1 MDSWGQTVSAWPE
14 LRDSR
19 MVRAG
24 HASGTVIH
32 CGLMDVL
39 MAELPVSVV
48 FCYERAVDVDRLADG
63 LARALAHIPVFGGRI
78 RPVEGGL
85 EIVCDDS
92 GVSMTTY
99 DVDDTLAEVIGR
111 FGMASNDFVDH
122 VQAPA
127 ACQGGLPLCTVRVT
141 RLSEGG
147 MVVGCSWHHAVGDMH
162 SFMLLMRAWSAFVE
176 GMPPPAAELITDPDT
191 YLDAALPAE
200 DCGQPGLRL
209 PPEDEAAALMKEITS
224 ALRANR
230 VVQAYFTDAEIARMK
245 TDIAALA
252 GQRLS
257 TNDVLCGHVLSTL
270 RVLDEDFEARAM
282 AMPVNVRGRLGLP
295 DSAVGNLV
303 NEIYLTCAPK
313 STAESIAIEV
323 RAAVNNFT
331 DDHLSIRA
339 NRAFIESI
347 GMDRIRECFPIGFNP
362 MVKTFA
368 VTNWS
373 RFGVYDVV
381 FDGQGPALFSPVT
394 NLALPWVGWLVE
406 GFGGTGMLFVVAL
419 PARLANRLRGP
430 EGRAALHIY
439 RKPDEELPALAQAVR
454 KLA

>member
-1 MDSWGQTVSAWPE
+1 VSAWPE

-19 MVRAG
+19 TVTAG
-24 HASGTVIH
+24 HAPGTVIH
-32 CGLMDVL
+32 CGLMDVV

-48 FCYERAVDVDRLADG
+48 FCYERAVDIDRLAEG
-63 LARALAHIPVFGGRI
+63 LSRALGHIPVFAGRI

-92 GVSMTTY
+92 GISMTTY
-99 DVDDTLAEVIGR
+99 DFDDTLAEVIGR
-111 FGMASNDFVDH
+111 FGMASSDFVDH

-127 ACQGGLPLCTVRVT
+127 ACKGELPLCTVRVT
-141 RLSEGG
+141 RLSDGG

-191 YLDAALPAE
+191 YLDAALPAA

-209 PPEDEAAALMKEITS
+209 PDEDEAAALMREITS

-230 VVQAYFTDAEIARMK
+230 VVQAFFTDAEIARMK
-245 TDIAALA
+245 AEITLAA
-252 GQRLS
+252 GRRLS

-270 RVLDEDFEARAM
+270 RALDEDFEARSM
-282 AMPVNVRGRLGLP
+282 AMPVNVRGRLDLP

-313 STAESIAIEV
+313 STAEAIAIDV
-323 RAAVNNFT
+323 RAGVNSFL

-339 NRAFIESI
+339 NRAFLESI
-347 GMDRIRECFPIGFNP
+347 GPDRLRECFPLGFNP
-362 MVKTFA
+362 MRKTFA

-373 RFGVYDVV
+373 RFGVYDIV
-381 FDGQGPALFSPVT
+381 FDGQAPALFSPVT
-394 NLALPWVGWLVE
+394 NLALPWVGWFVE
-406 GFGGTGMLFVVAL
+406 GFGGTGVLFVAAL
-419 PARLANRLRGP
+419 PARLANRVRGAD
-430 EGRAALHIY
+430 GRAALHVY
-439 RKPDEELPALAQAVR
+439 RDVDEELPPLAQAVR